1 MSTLE
6 VISLIVMIISIL
18 ISLICLKYTFQTKK
32 RYEKVAMKLGNG
44 TDISEILKDY
54 IKKVNQLDVKDDQII
69 EYCNKLNNDSFKYI
83 EKIGLVNYNSFEDTR
98 NKLSFTLAL
107 LNKDNSGIVLNSIY
121 TKDGGSNIYAKE
133 VVKGTSKS
141 NLSSEEEQAI
151 NKAMNK
157 KKEIK
162 S

>member
-69 EYCNKLNNDSFKYI
+69 EYCNKLNNDSGYTFLLYI
-83 EKIGLVNYNSFEDTR
+83 LAVQVLLMVLKNNY
-98 NKLSFTLAL
+98 
-107 LNKDNSGIVLNSIY
+107 
-121 TKDGGSNIYAKE
+121 
-133 VVKGTSKS
+133 
-141 NLSSEEEQAI
+141 
-151 NKAMNK
+151 
-157 KKEIK
+157 
-162 S
+162 